1 MNKSRRDSNGLNK
14 RERDI
19 LKFIQKEI
27 ITNGLWKPLKVLNV
41 IFLNFWWQ
49 NARSDC
55 SVALNGGEFHFSHV
69 LKVFYV
75 MPYWLQTVAA

>member
-27 ITNGLWKPLKVLNV
+27 ITKGFAPSVREICKAVGLNSTATVQGYLKTLEERGYVKKERLCKERKPK
-41 IFLNFWWQ
+41 
-49 NARSDC
+49 
-55 SVALNGGEFHFSHV
+55 G
-69 LKVFYV
+69 
-75 MPYWLQTVAA
+75 